1 MLFVLHAKLRGLCY
15 DDRMKATLHN
25 TVSWNLLNDPLP
37 SLHFSVVLLIYRPH
51 FLILDEP
58 TNHLDVETIEALG
71 VALNNYKVPFSFFF
85 SQLSVHVI
93 VVVKLVTFQTLSCWD
108 FLISESHKHSFLKAS
123 VLL

>member
-1 MLFVLHAKLRGLCY
+1 MILSRVFILVLF
-15 DDRMKATLHN
+15 
-25 TVSWNLLNDPLP
+25 
-37 SLHFSVVLLIYRPH
+37 LLIYRPH

-108 FLISESHKHSFLKAS
+108 FFISESHKHSFLKAS